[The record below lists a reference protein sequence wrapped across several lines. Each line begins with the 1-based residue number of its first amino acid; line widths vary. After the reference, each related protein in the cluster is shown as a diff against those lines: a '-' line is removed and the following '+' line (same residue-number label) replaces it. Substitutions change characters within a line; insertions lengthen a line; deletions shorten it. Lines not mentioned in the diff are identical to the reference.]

1 MHELRKF
8 VAPEFLFGRG
18 AINLVSQFVDNL
30 GSENPFIVTDAG
42 LLKTKWPDMIFSQL
56 KKEHI
61 DYSVFSAVSP
71 NPRSEEVMSG
81 VKLFNESGCDSII
94 ALGGGSV
101 IDCAKGIVI
110 SSVNGENVLS
120 FEGVDKVSSPGPPLI
135 CIPTTAGS
143 SADVSQF
150 AIINDRKIRVK
161 RAIISKAVVPDVAL
175 IDPQTTHTM
184 DNYLTACTAVDALV
198 HAVEAYVS
206 SAHSPLFDIHSI
218 EAVKIIFKSLPKVL
232 QNPDDVLLRDDIMRA
247 SLEAGLAFS
256 NASLGAVH
264 AMAHSLGGY
273 IDLPHGICNS
283 VLFEHVVEY
292 NSAAAEIRYSELAE
306 AAGCPA
312 GKGSSEEFINLIL
325 SLKKEA
331 GLTARLS
338 DLGVKENDIP
348 VLSEHA
354 VKDICMITNPVQPD
368 VDDITHIYKQAF

>member
-8 VAPEFLFGRG
+8 LAPEFLFGRG